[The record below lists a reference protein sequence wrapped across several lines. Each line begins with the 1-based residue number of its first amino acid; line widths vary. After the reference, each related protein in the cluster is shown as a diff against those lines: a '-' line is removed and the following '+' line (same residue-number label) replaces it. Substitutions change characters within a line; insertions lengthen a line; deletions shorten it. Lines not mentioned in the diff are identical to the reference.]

1 MTAVELKKALI
12 SGISEIDDESF
23 LKALKTIVDLKSSE
37 RVISLTQKQRAEIKE
52 SKKDIEEGR
61 FIQQSELD
69 NVFDQWLNGQ

>member
-12 SGISEIDDESF
+12 SGITEIDDESF
-23 LKALKTIVDLKSSE
+23 LKALKTIVDLKTSNQ
-37 RVISLTQKQRAEIKE
+37 VISLSPEQLDEITE
-52 SKKDIEEGR
+52 SKRDIEQGN